1 MGLPFRRYAAL
12 LATYL
17 RPQRGR
23 VALLATLIVGN
34 VALQLINPQILRA
47 FIDAAQ
53 SGADDATL
61 LRAALAFV
69 GIALASQALGVAAT
83 YVGQYVGWTAT
94 NALRGDLAAHCLK
107 LDMSFHTSRTPGE
120 LIERVDG
127 DVTALSNFFS
137 QFAINVLSNGALMVG
152 VLALLFAEDW
162 RVGLALAAFA
172 LAALAALTRV
182 QSFATPYW
190 RSVRERS
197 ASFFGFIGELLVGTA
212 DVRANG
218 AGDHM
223 LRRFYE
229 HLRGWLPVEQRATLA
244 GYSVWMTSIALF
256 AIGNALAFGLGAW
269 LYGAGTITIGTVY
282 LIFYYTNL
290 LEAPLMDLRRQ
301 LEDLQKA
308 GASIARIEELFA
320 TPSRLDDGTGATLP
334 PGPLAVEVEGVWF
347 GYADADEESG
357 RVRDREIG
365 RAQAAEGDIETLEAS
380 VSLSPGLLVSPLSA
394 PHASSQAHVLKGV
407 SFTLRPGRVLGLLG
421 RTGSGKTTLARLLL
435 RLYDPQAGDLRL
447 GGVGVREP
455 MLRALRQRVGMV
467 TQDVQLFQASVRDNL
482 AFFDP
487 AVEDARIVAVLE
499 ELGLGPW
506 LRALPEGLDSELES
520 GNSGLSAGEA
530 QLLAFARLFLKDPG
544 LVILDEASS
553 RLDPATERLL
563 ERAVD
568 KLLEGRTGVII
579 AHRLE
584 TVQRADEILILDGGQ
599 VVEYGEREA
608 LAADPRSRL
617 AALLRTGME
626 EVLA

>member
-1 MGLPFRRYAAL
+1 MRIPLRRYGTL

-23 VALLATLIVGN
+23 VALLAALLVGN
-34 VALQLINPQILRA
+34 VALQLVNPQILRA
-47 FIDAAQ
+47 FIDAA
-53 SGADDATL
+53 SAGADDAVL

-69 GIALASQALGVAAT
+69 GIALATQALGVAAS
-83 YVGQYVGWTAT
+83 YVGQYVSWTAT
-94 NALRGDLAAHCLK
+94 NALRGDLAAHCLR
-107 LDMSFHTSRTPGE
+107 LDMSFHKARTPGE

-127 DVTALSNFFS
+127 DVNALSNFFS
-137 QFAINVLSNGALMVG
+137 QFAISVLSNSALMIG

-172 LAALAALTRV
+172 LAALAALIRV
-182 QSFATPYW
+182 QSLAIPYW
-190 RSVRERS
+190 RGVRERS
-197 ASFFGFIGELLVGTA
+197 AAFFGFVGELLVGTA

-218 AGDHM
+218 AADHM
-223 LRRFYE
+223 LRRFYG
-229 HLRGWLPVEQRATLA
+229 HLRAWLPIEQRASLA
-244 GYSVWMTSIALF
+244 GYSVWMTSIGLF
-256 AIGNALAFGLGAW
+256 AIGNAIAFGLGAW
-269 LYGAGTITIGTVY
+269 LYRAGAITLGTVY

-320 TPSRLDDGTGATLP
+320 TTSRLTQGEGAALP
-334 PGPLAVEVEGVWF
+334 TGPLTVEFEGVWF
-347 GYADADEESG
+347 SYADGESG
-357 RVRDREIG
+357 RQGGKESG
-365 RAQAAEGDIETLEAS
+365 RQGEGEAAAGAEAS
-380 VSLSPGLLVSPLSA
+380 GDNISSSPCLLVSESSIQNESP
-394 PHASSQAHVLKGV
+394 PHYVLKSL
-407 SFTLRPGRVLGLLG
+407 SFSLEKGRVLGLLG

-435 RLYDPQAGDLRL
+435 RLYDPQAGGVRL
-447 GGVGVREP
+447 GGVDAREP
-455 MLRALRQRVGMV
+455 TISALRARVGMV

-487 AVEDARIVAVLE
+487 VIDDARIAAVLE

-506 LRALPEGLDSELES
+506 LRALPSGLDSELES

-568 KLLEGRTGVII
+568 KLLAGRTGVII

-584 TVQRADEILILDGGQ
+584 TVERADDILILEGGRI
-599 VVEYGEREA
+599 VEHGPRAA
-608 LAADPRSRL
+608 LAADPSSRL
-617 AALLRTGME
+617 AALLRTGVE
-626 EVLA
+626 EVLV